1 MSLNVKKLVSVL
13 AVLAAVAGVN
23 SQAKAQSTADAQ
35 FQRPQTTADRFQE
48 LFYSNDKPFF
58 ENRSII
64 RQLDTIFGIGSFK
77 NSFVENE
84 IHADTQAIHEFYVEA
99 LANQVSSDPVVR
111 TRDLPNPYET
121 SILQSPRIDVNQS
134 LIQMLQNQ

>member
-1 MSLNVKKLVSVL
+1 MSVNVKKLVSVL
-13 AVLAAVAGVN
+13 AIFAAVSGFN
-23 SQAKAQSTADAQ
+23 SQAKAQSTADTQ
-35 FQRPQTTADRFQE
+35 FQRPQTTAERFQE

-84 IHADTQAIHEFYVEA
+84 IHADTRAIHEFYVEA
-99 LANQVSSDPVVR
+99 LANQVASDPVVR

-134 LIQMLQNQ
+134 LIQQLQSQ

>member
-1 MSLNVKKLVSVL
+1 MSLNVKKLVGVL
-13 AVLAAVAGVN
+13 TIFAAVSGFDT
-23 SQAKAQSTADAQ
+23 QAKAQSTADTQ
-35 FQRPQTTADRFQE
+35 FQRPQTTAEVFQE

-58 ENRSII
+58 ENRSVI
-64 RQLDTIFGIGSFK
+64 RQLDMIFGIGSFK

-99 LANQVSSDPVVR
+99 LANQVASDPVVR

-121 SILQSPRIDVNQS
+121 SILQSPRVDVNQS
-134 LIQMLQNQ
+134 LIQQLQNQ